1 MKYRIRVAIP
11 SDIPTIV
18 LHRERMFREM
28 GTVCDYEAMAAACA
42 RWYADALPAGTYR
55 GWMAEL
61 DAAVIGGSGMI
72 VTPWSP
78 GPSRLD
84 PRMAWVYNVFVDP
97 GHRGRGV
104 ARQLMEAMHAWCREQ
119 GIERLAL
126 NATEAGARVYQGLG
140 YAVVAE
146 PMMRLDL
153 PAATGAAR

>member
-1 MKYRIRVAIP
+1 MAYVIRRATVA
-11 SDIPTIV
+11 DIPAIV
-18 LHRERMFREM
+18 SHRERMFREM
-28 GTVCDYEAMAAACA
+28 GTVCDYDAMAAACA
-42 RWYADALPAGTYR
+42 RWYAEALPVGTYR

-61 DAAVIGGSGMI
+61 DAAVIGGGGMI

-97 GHRGRGV
+97 GHRGLGV
-104 ARQLMEAMHAWCREQ
+104 ATQLMDAMHGWCREQ

-126 NATEAGARVYQGLG
+126 NATEAGARVYRELG
-140 YAVVAE
+140 YGAVLE

-153 PAATGAAR
+153 P